1 MTVFIEN
8 ETTDFE
14 FDFQKII
21 NDCVESTLDYVDF
34 PYEAQINVLIT
45 DESTIK
51 DINNEQRG
59 IDSPTDVLSFPM
71 LDFNEPLD
79 FSGIDEEVIA
89 YDMDS
94 EEIVLG
100 DIVLCREKIFA
111 QAQLYG
117 HEPIREMG
125 FLVVHSM
132 LHLLGFDHNH
142 DNQEINELTQ
152 MTMEMEKLQEEIL
165 TKLNITR

>member
-8 ETTDFE
+8 ETKDFE
-14 FDFQKII
+14 FDFHKII
-21 NDCVESTLDYVDF
+21 TDCVQETLEYVRF
-34 PYEAQINVLIT
+34 PYDAQINVLIT
-45 DESTIK
+45 DEATIK
-51 DINNEQRG
+51 EINNEQRN

-71 LDFNEPLD
+71 LEFEEPLD

-100 DIVLCREKIFA
+100 DIVLCREKIYS
-111 QAQLYG
+111 QAKLYG

-142 DNQEINELTQ
+142 DSQEINELTQ
-152 MTMEMEKLQEEIL
+152 MTMEMERLQEEIL